1 MQRRTAAG
9 LAWASFAV
17 SGATIVA
24 SSVVAVLDGGWVGGS
39 VGLAVLSIAAFPLM
53 GALIASRRPENAIG
67 WIFCGIGVLW
77 GLAALTAEYST
88 YALLR
93 RDPLIGGGIAAWMQ
107 RWIWAPGVTLPMT
120 FLLLLYP
127 DGHLPSKR
135 WRPVAWL
142 AGLAIV
148 LQTVP
153 VALASWSLPGRFL
166 LRVDE
171 DVPPGAPASFET
183 AFAVQVIAI
192 LLVFVIGI
200 ASAGSL
206 VVRYRRARD
215 EQRAQIRWFALAGA
229 ALVVAVILNS
239 PLFDI
244 GGGWLFTVVFFIP
257 AAAAIAILKYR
268 LYDIDVVINK
278 AVVVGVLA
286 AFITIVYGGI
296 VVGVGAAVGNAGS
309 PVLSAVAAGVV
320 AIAFQPVR
328 HRAQRLANRFVYGER
343 ATPYEVLSDLS
354 ERVGA
359 SYATDDILPR
369 MARILAEAT
378 GATRAE
384 VWLREGRVLR
394 RRGSWPAEVEGASVP
409 LADDD
414 LPAFDDRTLV
424 MPVRHQGEFLGA
436 LTLEKPP
443 NDPLTAAEEKL
454 VADLASQAG
463 LVLRN
468 AALIEDLRSSR
479 QRLVAAQDEE
489 RRRLERNLHDGA
501 QQQLV
506 AMAVKLRL
514 LENVIPKDP
523 RAALEMTRQVG
534 SEVGDALDNLRDLA
548 RGIYPPLLA
557 DKGLPAALE
566 AQARKAPVPVTVH
579 ADGIRRYGP
588 QIEAA
593 VYFVCLEALQNV
605 AKYAEA
611 TKAVIHLS
619 VDRGELRVEIS
630 DDGRGFDPSVTP
642 MGTGLQGIIDRLA
655 AIGGTVEVRS
665 APGAGATVAGR
676 VPVAAGG

>member
-1 MQRRTAAG
+1 MERRTASW

-17 SGATIVA
+17 SAATIVA
-24 SSVVAVLDGGWVGGS
+24 SAVVAVLDGGWVGAN
-39 VGLAVLSIAAFPLM
+39 VGFAALSIAAFPLM

-153 VALASWSLPGRFL
+153 IAVASWNLPGRFL

-171 DVPPGAPASFET
+171 DVPPGAPAGFTT
-183 AFAVQVIAI
+183 AYVVQVIAI
-192 LLVFVIGI
+192 LLVFVIGL

-206 VVRYRRARD
+206 VVRYRRARG
-215 EQRAQIRWFALAGA
+215 EQRAQIKWFALAGA
-229 ALVVAVILNS
+229 ALVVGIILNS
-239 PLFDI
+239 PLFNI
-244 GGGWLFTVVFFIP
+244 GGAWLWAVVFFLP

-296 VVGVGAAVGNAGS
+296 VVGVGTAVGNAGS
-309 PVLSAVAAGVV
+309 PILSAIAAGVV

-328 HRAQRLANRFVYGER
+328 HRAQRVANRVVYGKR
-343 ATPYEVLSDLS
+343 ATPYEVLSELS
-354 ERVGA
+354 ERVGG
-359 SYATDDILPR
+359 SYAAEDIMPR

-378 GATRAE
+378 GATSAE
-384 VWLREGRVLR
+384 VWLREGRDLR
-394 RRGSWPAEVEGASVP
+394 RRASWPVDAQDVSVP
-409 LADDD
+409 LRGDDV
-414 LPAFDDRTLV
+414 PPFEDRTLA
-424 MPVRHQGEFLGA
+424 MPVRHRGEILGA
-436 LTLEKPP
+436 LTLAKPA
-443 NDPLTAAEEKL
+443 NDPLTEAEAKL
-454 VADLASQAG
+454 VVDLASQAG

-468 AALIEDLRSSR
+468 AVLIEDLRASR

-489 RRRLERNLHDGA
+489 RRRIERNLHDGA

-506 AMAVKLRL
+506 ALAVKLRM
-514 LENVIPKDP
+514 LETLIPKDP
-523 RAALEMTRQVG
+523 DRAVSMTRQVG
-534 SEVGDALDNLRDLA
+534 SEAGDALENLRDLA

-566 AQARKAPVPVTVH
+566 AQARKAPVPVTVD
-579 ADGIRRYGP
+579 ADGVERYP
-588 QIEAA
+588 QEVEAA
-593 VYFVCLEALQNV
+593 VYFACLEALQNV

-611 TKAVIHLS
+611 SSAS
-619 VDRGELRVEIS
+619 VRLRVDAGLTFEIR
-630 DDGRGFDPSVTP
+630 DDGRGFDRSVTT
-642 MGTGLQGIIDRLA
+642 MGTGLQGIVDRIA
-655 AIGGTVEVRS
+655 AVGGTVEVMS
-665 APGAGATVAGR
+665 SPGEGTTLTGR
-676 VPVAAGG
+676 VPAVPVG